1 MKGQDI
7 VNRLKEVLSI
17 YTDDFSDIVSVTSLT
32 RSGST
37 ITCVTSA
44 AHGLATNDYATIKG
58 AKEPI
63 TISSITRVDNIVT
76 ITTATDHKLS
86 DPSLYAPKQAEALT
100 VEISGAAPT
109 EYNGTFK
116 LLTVPTDKTF
126 TYQIDTTPASPATT
140 SGFLL
145 LPDFDGYNGYKQ
157 VTAVNTT
164 SFSYTTTNTNLG
176 TPAQGTIQLS
186 NASRIQCAAT
196 VDRLN
201 QFYSEGKDNRATQKW
216 LFVVV
221 GASVVYDGDSGTV
234 ASDLSVAM
242 DKNKLFRYAEQQDL
256 SLYIFLP
263 SQNDLLACGISDN
276 ARDLEKPILKSIAN
290 YSFDSVLTEEFY
302 QPITY
307 VGNES
312 EEYNTATY
320 VHRYDFLAKLYIQEE
335 DTADVNPGVPLQ
347 SVDGTIKDKDMTFK
361 PDLR

>member
-1 MKGQDI
+1 MRGQDI

-17 YTDDFSDIVSVTSLT
+17 YTDDFSEIVSITSLD
-32 RSGST
+32 RAGST
-37 ITCVTSA
+37 ITCVTSSS
-44 AHGLATNDYATIKG
+44 HNLITGDYATIKG

-63 TISSITRVDNIVT
+63 TISSITRADDVVT
-76 ITTATDHKLS
+76 VTTATDHKLS

-100 VEISGAAPT
+100 VEINGATPT

-116 LLTVPTDKTF
+116 LLTAPDDTTF
-126 TYQIDTTPASPATT
+126 TYKIETTPASPATT
-140 SGFLL
+140 TGLLL

-157 VTAVNTT
+157 VTVLSST
-164 SFSYTTTNTNLG
+164 SFTYATTNTSLG

-196 VDRLN
+196 LERLN
-201 QFYSEGKDNRATQKW
+201 QFYSEDKSRALQKW
-216 LFVVV
+216 LFVVM
-221 GASVVYDGDSGTV
+221 GSSVVYDGDSGTV

-263 SQNDLLACGISDN
+263 SQNDLLACDTSDN

-290 YSFDSVLTEEFY
+290 FSFPSPLTEEFY

-307 VGNES
+307 VGNEA

-335 DTADVNPGVPLQ
+335 DTADVSPGVPFR
-347 SVDGTIKDKDMTFK
+347 SVDGTIKDKNMTYK
-361 PDLR
+361 PNLR